1 MTSESVVGI
10 VGCGNMGEAIAAGL
24 VASGRD
30 PGEVIASH
38 PRTLRRAQLE
48 GTHRIRTTASN
59 TEAVREASLVL
70 LAVKPQMLGAVLPEI
85 AAAASGK
92 LVVSLCAGTPLA
104 TLESALPGSR
114 LVRAMPNQ
122 PASVRAGLTALFAA
136 PSATRADCERTAA
149 LFESVGAAVWLPR
162 EDLFHAVT
170 ALSASG
176 PAFVYAFAE
185 ALADGG
191 VAAGLPRALALQLTA
206 HTLAGAG
213 RTLVVS
219 SEHPA
224 ALKDKVASPGG
235 TTIHGLAALER
246 SAVRGGVIDA
256 VTAAAARSRELAGE
270 PARPARAARKKGPL
284 RAARRSLRSTRSSP
298 TKKSRKKARR

>member
-1 MTSESVVGI
+1 MTVPGPIVGI

-30 PGEVIASH
+30 PREIIASH
-38 PRTLRRAQLE
+38 PRTLRRAELE
-48 GTHRIRTTASN
+48 GTHRIRTTVSNVDAVTQAS
-59 TEAVREASLVL
+59 VVL
-70 LAVKPQMLGAVLPEI
+70 IAVKPQLLGAVLPEI
-85 AAAASGK
+85 AAAAAGK

-104 TLESALPGSR
+104 TFEAALPESR
-114 LVRAMPNQ
+114 LIRAMPNQ
-122 PASVRAGLTALFAA
+122 PASVRAGVTALFAA
-136 PSATRADCERTAA
+136 ASATDADRDRAAA
-149 LFESVGAAVWLPR
+149 LFESVGAIVWLPR

-191 VAAGLPRALALQLTA
+191 VAAGLPRPLALQLA
-206 HTLAGAG
+206 GHTLAGAG

-235 TTIHGLAALER
+235 TTIHGLVALER
-246 SAVRGGVIDA
+246 AAVRGGVIDA
-256 VTAAAARSRELAGE
+256 VRAAAARSRELAGQ
-270 PARPARAARKKGPL
+270 AAPSKRKKPPQ
-284 RAARRSLRSTRSSP
+284 RRVRTFSSTRS
-298 TKKSRKKARR
+298 KKARR

>member
-1 MTSESVVGI
+1 MTPLIIGI

-24 VASGRD
+24 VASGRN
-30 PGEVIASH
+30 PREILASH

-59 TEAVREASLVL
+59 VDAVRESDVVLV
-70 LAVKPQMLGAVLPEI
+70 AVKPQMLGLVLPEI
-85 AAAASGK
+85 AAAATDK

-104 TLESALPGSR
+104 TFEAALPDSR

-122 PASVRAGLTALFAA
+122 PASVRAGITALLAA
-136 PSATRADCERTAA
+136 PSATDGDRERAAS
-149 LFESVGAAVWLPR
+149 LFETVGAVVWLPR

-191 VAAGLPRALALQLTA
+191 VASGLTRALALQLAA
-206 HTLAGAG
+206 HTIAGAG
-213 RTLVVS
+213 RTLVAT

-224 ALKDKVASPGG
+224 ALKDKVASPAG

-246 SAVRGGVIDA
+246 AAVRGGVIDA
-256 VTAAAARSRELAGE
+256 VRAAAARSRELARG
-270 PARPARAARKKGPL
+270 PMAPKKRPAQRAKAL
-284 RAARRSLRSTRSSP
+284 TR
-298 TKKSRKKARR
+298 KKSR

>member
-1 MTSESVVGI
+1 MSVVAI

-30 PGEVIASH
+30 PREIVASH

-59 TEAVREASLVL
+59 GDAVREADVVL
-70 LAVKPQMLGAVLPEI
+70 IAVKPQILGAVLPEI
-85 AAAASGK
+85 AAAATRK

-104 TLESALPGSR
+104 TFEAALPESR

-122 PASVRAGLTALFAA
+122 PASVRAGVTALLAA
-136 PSATRADCERTAA
+136 ASATDGDRSQAAA
-149 LFESVGAAVWLPR
+149 LFESVGAVVWLPR

-191 VAAGLPRALALQLTA
+191 VASGLTRALALQLAA
-206 HTLAGAG
+206 HTIAGAG
-213 RTLVVS
+213 RTLVAT

-224 ALKDKVASPGG
+224 ALKDKVASPAG

-246 SAVRGGVIDA
+246 AAVRGGVIDA
-256 VTAAAARSRELAGE
+256 VCAAANRSRELAGL
-270 PARPARAARKKGPL
+270 PTASRKKRPARRVP
-284 RAARRSLRSTRSSP
+284 SVT
-298 TKKSRKKARR
+298 RKKARR

>member
-1 MTSESVVGI
+1 MTAGPIVGI

-30 PGEVIASH
+30 PREIIASH
-38 PRTLRRAQLE
+38 PRTLRRAELE
-48 GTHRIRTTASN
+48 GMHRIRTTVSN
-59 TEAVREASLVL
+59 VDAVKEASVVL
-70 LAVKPQMLGAVLPEI
+70 LAVKPQLLGVVLPEI
-85 AAAASGK
+85 AAAAAGK

-104 TLESALPGSR
+104 TFEAALPGSR
-114 LVRAMPNQ
+114 LIRAMPNQ
-122 PASVRAGLTALFAA
+122 PASVRAGVTALFPAA
-136 PSATRADCERTAA
+136 SATDADRERAAT
-149 LFESVGAAVWLPR
+149 LFESVGAIVWLPR

-191 VAAGLPRALALQLTA
+191 VAAGLPRPLALQLA
-206 HTLAGAG
+206 GHTLAGAG

-246 SAVRGGVIDA
+246 AAVRGGVIDA
-256 VTAAAARSRELAGE
+256 VRAAAARSRELAGQK
-270 PARPARAARKKGPL
+270 PA
-284 RAARRSLRSTRSSP
+284 AARRKKSPPRRVRATSSP
-298 TKKSRKKARR
+298 KKARR

>member
-1 MTSESVVGI
+1 MTAPLVVGI

-24 VASGRD
+24 VASGRNSRD
-30 PGEVIASH
+30 IIASH

-48 GTHRIRTTASN
+48 GTHRIRTTGSN
-59 TEAVREASLVL
+59 VDAVHEADVVL
-70 LAVKPQMLGAVLPEI
+70 IAVKPQVLGTVLPEI
-85 AAAASGK
+85 ARAAKGK

-104 TLESALPGSR
+104 TFEAALPDSR

-122 PASVRAGLTALFAA
+122 PASVRAGVTALLASD
-136 PSATRADCERTAA
+136 SATGGDRERAAA
-149 LFESVGAAVWLPR
+149 LFESVGAVVWLPR

-191 VAAGLPRALALQLTA
+191 VASGLTRALALQLAA
-206 HTLAGAG
+206 HTVAGAG
-213 RTLVVS
+213 RTLVVT

-224 ALKDKVASPGG
+224 ALKDKVASPAG

-246 SAVRGGVIDA
+246 AAVRGGVIDA
-256 VTAAAARSRELAGE
+256 VRAAAARSRELAGQ
-270 PARPARAARKKGPL
+270 PAPRKKRTPRRVHASRKKGS
-284 RAARRSLRSTRSSP
+284 ARR
-298 TKKSRKKARR
+298 

>member
-1 MTSESVVGI
+1 MSTVGI

-24 VASGRD
+24 VASGRN
-30 PGEVIASH
+30 PREVIASH
-38 PRTLRRAQLE
+38 PRTIRRAQLE

-59 TEAVREASLVL
+59 AEAVREADVVL
-70 LAVKPQMLGAVLPEI
+70 IAVKPQVLAVVLPEI
-85 AAAASGK
+85 AEAASGK
-92 LVVSLCAGTPLA
+92 LVISLCAGTPLA
-104 TLESALPGSR
+104 TFQTALPDAR

-122 PASVRAGLTALFAA
+122 PASVRAGVTGLFAA
-136 PSATRADCERTAA
+136 GSATDGDRERAAA
-149 LFESVGAAVWLPR
+149 LFESVGAVVWLPR

-191 VAAGLPRALALQLTA
+191 VAAGLPRALALQLAA
-206 HTLAGAG
+206 HTVAGAG
-213 RTLVVS
+213 RTLVAS
-219 SEHPA
+219 GEHPA

-246 SAVRGGVIDA
+246 AAVRGGAIDA
-256 VTAAAARSRELAGE
+256 VRAAANRSRELAGGS
-270 PARPARAARKKGPL
+270 PGRTSPGKKRPSARVRPAPRKAKE
-284 RAARRSLRSTRSSP
+284 RR
-298 TKKSRKKARR
+298 